1 MAWSKADMLPALI
14 AMDQSPAGFITS
26 DPKKSE
32 KTMLKNRKP
41 RELSNSRCFRA
52 KKQLWCAHAESPSS
66 AWKHWRHKHGLLQHE
81 IWRYFSEMLCEM
93 LWSLFF
99 GTFPAWATSFQLLSV
114 WERFHHIPFWKNYGN
129 SQGFFRISQW
139 SGIPAKGAGRSQWS
153 PRKLWIPLGQYGGGF
168 INLHRPQV
176 SGVVTMSGWLK
187 VQPIQ
192 QS

>member
-26 DPKKSE
+26 DPKESE
-32 KTMLKNRKP
+32 KAMLKNRKP
-41 RELSNSRCFRA
+41 REPRSSFGVRMQNLHP
-52 KKQLWCAHAESPSS
+52 QLGGISCREAQTWSAQKCSVKCSGLFSLGPSQ
-66 AWKHWRHKHGLLQHE
+66 R
-81 IWRYFSEMLCEM
+81 
-93 LWSLFF
+93 
-99 GTFPAWATSFQLLSV
+99 FQLLSG

-139 SGIPAKGAGRSQWS
+139 FGIPAKGASRSQWS

>member
-26 DPKKSE
+26 NPKKSE
-32 KTMLKNRKP
+32 KAMLKNRKP
-41 RELSNSRCFRA
+41 RELSNYRCFRA

-66 AWKHWRHKHGLLQHE
+66 AWRHFLPGGTNMVCSSMKYGDIFQKCSVKCSGL
-81 IWRYFSEMLCEM
+81 FSLGP
-93 LWSLFF
+93 SQR
-99 GTFPAWATSFQLLSV
+99 FQLLSV

-139 SGIPAKGAGRSQWS
+139 FGIPAKGASRSQWS